1 MKLVFPNGESEQV
14 TLKQGENVVGS
25 DDGCDVVLKLDGIA
39 ADHALITI
47 SGNGGIIAVKDA
59 TNITRVNGTLVVART
74 PVKAGDA
81 LLFSAVQCQV
91 VGAEG
96 QVAAAPPPAPE
107 ASAKPKNEASQTII
121 RAAIP
126 KFLLRGVSGSTFGK
140 NYPLHGEQVIGRHSD
155 CDICLPADEV
165 SRRHAKIT
173 VTPVGLMIEDLGS
186 SNGTFINGDRVEKA
200 ELKGGDELRLDM
212 VRFLVQSPGMEPP
225 APTPSRSGETT
236 AVPEEPVK
244 SSSAKWAIILVLVIA
259 AAVLGLKLS
268 GTI

>member
-14 TLKQGENVVGS
+14 TLKTGDNVIGS
-25 DDGCDVVLKLDGIA
+25 DESCDVVLPPPGIA
-39 ADHALITI
+39 PDHAQITVT
-47 SGNGGIIAVKDA
+47 GNTGIISVKDA

-74 PVKAGDA
+74 PIKAGDA
-81 LLFSAVQCQV
+81 LLFGSIQCQV

-96 QVAAAPPPAPE
+96 QPAPPPAPE
-107 ASAKPKNEASQTII
+107 PAPKQKVEANQTII

-140 NYPLHGEQVIGRHSD
+140 NYPLQGVQVIGRHSD

-186 SNGTFINGDRVEKA
+186 SNGTFVNGERVSSA
-200 ELKGGDELRLDM
+200 ELKAGDELRLDM
-212 VRFLVQSPGMEPP
+212 VRLLVQTPGMDPP
-225 APTPSRSGETT
+225 SASNSGERS
-236 AVPEEPVK
+236 AVPLAPVGK
-244 SSSAKWAIILVLVIA
+244 SSSAKWAIIGVVLIA
-259 AAVLGLKLS
+259 AAVVGLKLS